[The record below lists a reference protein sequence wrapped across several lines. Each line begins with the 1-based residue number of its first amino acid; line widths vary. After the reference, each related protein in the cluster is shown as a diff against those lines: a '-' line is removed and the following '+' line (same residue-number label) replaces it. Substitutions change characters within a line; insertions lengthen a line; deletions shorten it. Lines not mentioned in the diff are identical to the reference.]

1 LSSASKRQLLNEVFS
16 GALKDLLRGE
26 MHMKSRLGYVTV
38 LMLLV
43 AFASCGGPTQTP
55 PTAPVIITAS
65 LPNGTLE
72 TPYSQP
78 IQASGGVAPFRWT
91 VSAGAL
97 PSKIALNPSVTN
109 TVTLSGTPDTAVQ
122 ALAFTVQVTDSAN
135 RSAVQP
141 YSVSILLEPDT
152 LTLSP
157 PSLSFAPQLVGTL
170 SAVQPETVTN
180 TGSIPVL
187 INGVALA
194 GTNAADFS
202 QNNNCGSS
210 LAAGANCV
218 INVSVTPSQLGPSSA
233 SITITDSTVGS
244 THSVALSGVGLTSG
258 PNATLS
264 SATSLTL
271 PLTLVGTTS
280 PARSIRLTNY
290 GTTALS
296 IAGIAA
302 TADFGESDNCGSS
315 LASAASCTINVTFTP
330 PAVGTVTGTL
340 SVTDNASGNPQTV
353 SLSGTGTMNSFTGYC
368 LVIIGNQCQQ
378 PLTKDLADCPAGQAA
393 QYTGTVSCVN
403 GGTHSIDSSAIC
415 ESSNRSRGVC
425 VVN

>member
-1 LSSASKRQLLNEVFS
+1 
-16 GALKDLLRGE
+16 
-26 MHMKSRLGYVTV
+26 MKSRLGYVTV

-43 AFASCGGPTQTP
+43 AFASCGGPTQAP
-55 PTAPVIITAS
+55 PTAPVITTAS

-72 TPYSQP
+72 TPYSQT

-91 VSAGAL
+91 VSVGAL

-141 YSVSILLEPDT
+141 YTVSILLEPDT

-180 TGSIPVL
+180 TGGIPVL

-194 GTNAADFS
+194 GTNVADYS

-218 INVSVTPSQLGPSSA
+218 INVSVTPGQLGPSSA
-233 SITITDSTVGS
+233 SITITDRTVGS
-244 THSVALSGVGLTSG
+244 PHAVALSGMGLTSG

-264 SATSLTL
+264 AASLTFGGSQ
-271 PLTLVGTTS
+271 LVGTTS
-280 PARSIRLTNY
+280 RALSVTLTNY
-290 GTTALS
+290 GTTALNITS
-296 IAGIAA
+296 ITA
-302 TADFGESDNCGSS
+302 TTDFGESDNCQGSTLIS
-315 LASAASCTINVTFTP
+315 GANCTIKVTFTP
-330 PAVGTVTGTL
+330 TAAGNVTGTI
-340 SVTDNASGNPQTV
+340 SVTDNASGSPQTV
-353 SLSGTGTMNSFTGYC
+353 TLSGTGTTTSYTLTGYC
-368 LVIIGNQCQQ
+368 FYAV
-378 PLTKDLADCPAGQAA
+378 DPAGITCTQSQDSA
-393 QYTGTVSCVN
+393 QCPVGQPANTTSVDSCSFGSARVDDSRVCS
-403 GGTHSIDSSAIC
+403 GGFGG
-415 ESSNRSRGVC
+415 RC
-425 VVN
+425 VAQ

>member
-1 LSSASKRQLLNEVFS
+1 
-16 GALKDLLRGE
+16 
-26 MHMKSRLGYVTV
+26 MKSRLGYVTV
-38 LMLLV
+38 LMLLI
-43 AFASCGGPTQTP
+43 AFASCGGPTRTS
-55 PTAPVIITAS
+55 PTAPVITTAS

-78 IQASGGVAPFRWT
+78 IQAGGGVAPFRWT

-97 PSKIALNPSVTN
+97 PSKITLNSSVTN
-109 TVTLSGTPDTAVQ
+109 TVTLSGTPDTAGQ

-141 YSVSILLEPDT
+141 YTVSILLEPDT

-157 PSLSFAPQLVGTL
+157 PSLSFAPQLVGTP

-187 INGVALA
+187 IHGVALA

-202 QNNNCGSS
+202 ENNNCGSS

-218 INVSVTPSQLGPSSA
+218 INVSVTPGQLGPSSA
-233 SITITDSTVGS
+233 STTITDSTVGS
-244 THSVALSGVGLTSG
+244 PHSVALSGVGLASG

-264 SATSLTL
+264 SAASLTL

-280 PARSIRLTNY
+280 PALSITLTNY

-296 IAGIAA
+296 ITSITA
-302 TADFGESDNCGSS
+302 TTDFGESDNCGST
-315 LASAASCTINVTFTP
+315 LTSAANCTINVTFTP
-330 PAVGTVTGTL
+330 PAVGTVTGTI
-340 SVTDNASGNPQTV
+340 SITDNASGNPQTV
-353 SLSGTGTMNSFTGYC
+353 TLSGTGTLTSFTGTC
-368 LVIIGNQCQQ
+368 LVIIGAQCQASH
-378 PLTKDLADCPAGQAA
+378 DLVNCPAGQPA
-393 QYTGTVSCVN
+393 QFTGSASCLD
-403 GGTHSIDSSAIC
+403 GGSYAIDSSAGC
-415 ESSNRSRGVC
+415 KAPNRAPGVC
-425 VVN
+425 TVN

>member
-1 LSSASKRQLLNEVFS
+1 
-16 GALKDLLRGE
+16 
-26 MHMKSRLGYVTV
+26 MHMRSRLGYVTV

-43 AFASCGGPTQTP
+43 VFASCGGPTRTA
-55 PTAPVIITAS
+55 PTAPVITTAS

-141 YSVSILLEPDT
+141 YTVSILLEPDT

-157 PSLSFAPQLVGTL
+157 PSLSFAPQLVGTP
-170 SAVQPETVTN
+170 SAVQTETVTN
-180 TGSIPVL
+180 TGSVLVL
-187 INGVALA
+187 IDGVALA
-194 GTNAADFS
+194 GTNVADYS
-202 QNNNCGSS
+202 QNDNCGSS

-218 INVSVTPSQLGPSSA
+218 INVSVTPGQLGPSSA
-233 SITITDSTVGS
+233 AITITDSTVGS
-244 THSVALSGVGLTSG
+244 PHAVALSGMGLASG

-264 SATSLTL
+264 SAASLTL

-280 PARSIRLTNY
+280 PALSLKLSNY
-290 GTTALS
+290 GTAALS
-296 IAGIAA
+296 IAGIA
-302 TADFGESDNCGSS
+302 TTSADFGESDNCGSS
-315 LASAASCTINVTFTP
+315 LASAASCTINLTFTP

-340 SVTDNASGNPQTV
+340 SITDNASGSPQTV
-353 SLSGTGTMNSFTGYC
+353 SLSGTGTKNSFTGAC
-368 LVIIGNQCQQ
+368 LVVAGNICQVSQ
-378 PLTKDLADCPAGQAA
+378 NACPAGHPA
-393 QYTGTVSCVN
+393 QYTGSVSCVN
-403 GGTHSIDSSAIC
+403 GGSYGIDSSAGC
-415 ESSNRSRGVC
+415 KGSNRAPGVC
-425 VVN
+425 IVN